1 MNKDEVKNLAA
12 VGVMI
17 LGPLVAKY
25 GVDASTLMQ
34 LLTSAIGAGAAV
46 YMHWNMVKV
55 HEDSVSDDGEA

>member
-25 GVDASTLMQ
+25 GVDADVLTQ
-34 LLTSAIGAGAAV
+34 LLTALIGAGATV